1 MYYLFKLPE
10 SQVYVCLYICIYMYC
25 MYILHDILYHVCM
38 CMCVGGDSLRES
50 LLSYIQPTILSLAS
64 VDICI
69 FNLYFKNSK
78 GSSSFSRW
86 SLGSE
91 CETTTD
97 WSIIGLMVLQA
108 GEENLEYIPIFFKGP
123 EKKKAAALF
132 FSLTVGF

>member
-1 MYYLFKLPE
+1 MHIHVLYVHIAWHII
-10 SQVYVCLYICIYMYC
+10 SCVYVY
-25 MYILHDILYHVCM
+25 V
-38 CMCVGGDSLRES
+38 CVGGDSLRES
-50 LLSYIQPTILSLAS
+50 LLSYIQPTLLSLAS